1 MTRGLNSLTVM
12 LADDEPLAR
21 DYLEELLKGMPD
33 IEVVGS
39 FKNGGEIL
47 KACRADPP
55 KLLILDIEMPGLTGF
70 DVVKKLQAD
79 DMPSIIFA
87 TAYDNYA
94 IDAFDLNAVDYLLK
108 AFRQRSLRHCDRA
121 SKNAAFIR
129 CLAKR
134 ATDQCVQTDSEN
146 CG

>member
-1 MTRGLNSLTVM
+1 
-12 LADDEPLAR
+12 
-21 DYLEELLKGMPD
+21 
-33 IEVVGS
+33 
-39 FKNGGEIL
+39 
-47 KACRADPP
+47 
-55 KLLILDIEMPGLTGF
+55 MPGLTGF

-108 AFRQRSLRHCDRA
+108 PFDERSLRHCDRK
-121 SKNAAFIR
+121 SKNAASIG
-129 CLAKR
+129 CLVKR
-134 ATDQCVQTDSEN
+134 PTDQCFQTDSEN